1 MINELDNNIV
11 RHMQKGKYRDTIRL
25 FSKPFDYKE
34 FLFLIII
41 LRLSNILSNENV
53 KKIFLS
59 VIFLFYFKNF
69 FKRLRPFIVDK
80 TIRNRSKSKLDYHS
94 FPSGHAYISFLLAS
108 ILYNKYQVPVI
119 YIVPILV
126 GYSRVYLGVH
136 YPSDVIFGFIFSFIY
151 DTIYDEFLS

>member
-1 MINELDNNIV
+1 MINKLDKKIV
-11 RHMQKGKYRDTIRL
+11 QHMQKGKYVDIVRL

-34 FLFLIII
+34 FFFLIII
-41 LRLSNILSNENV
+41 LRLSNVLSNENV

-59 VIFLFYFKNF
+59 IIFLFYFKNF

-108 ILYNKYQVPVI
+108 MLYNKHKVSLI
-119 YIVPILV
+119 FIVPILV

-151 DTIYDEFLS
+151 ETIYDEFLS

>member
-1 MINELDNNIV
+1 MINKLDKKIV
-11 RHMQKGKYRDTIRL
+11 QHMQKGKYVDIIRL

-34 FLFLIII
+34 FFFLMII
-41 LRLSNILSNENV
+41 LRLSNVLSNENV

-59 VIFLFYFKNF
+59 IIFLFYFKNF

-80 TIRNRSKSKLDYHS
+80 TITNRSKSKLDYHS

-108 ILYNKYQVPVI
+108 MLYTKHKVSLI
-119 YIVPILV
+119 FIIPILV

-151 DTIYDEFLS
+151 ETIYDEFLS

>member
-1 MINELDNNIV
+1 MINKLDNQIV
-11 RHMQKGKYRDTIRL
+11 RQMQKGKYRDIIRL

-41 LRLSNILSNENV
+41 LRLSNVLSNENV

-59 VIFLFYFKNF
+59 IIFIFYFKNF
-69 FKRLRPFIVDK
+69 FRRLRPFVVDK
-80 TIRNRSKSKLDYHS
+80 NIRNRSKSKLDYHS

-108 ILYNKYQVPVI
+108 MLYNKFNTPLI
-119 YIVPILV
+119 FIVPILV

-151 DTIYDEFLS
+151 ETIYDEFLS